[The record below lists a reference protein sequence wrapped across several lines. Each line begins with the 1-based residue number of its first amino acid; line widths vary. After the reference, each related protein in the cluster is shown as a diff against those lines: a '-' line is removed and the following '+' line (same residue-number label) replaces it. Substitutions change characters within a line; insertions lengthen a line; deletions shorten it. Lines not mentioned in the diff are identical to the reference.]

1 MILELFLVTKGLVT
15 HDAVK
20 GWLFFQGC
28 YDFIVMVLFSVGDQP
43 FGAAARVNAVL
54 AWKGNFVALVVVAV
68 AVFALV
74 VVPLSHLVN

>member
-20 GWLFFQGC
+20 GWLQGFF
-28 YDFIVMVLFSVGDQP
+28 DFIVMVLFSVGDQP

-54 AWKGNFVALVVVAV
+54 ARKGNFVALVVVAV
-68 AVFALV
+68 V
-74 VVPLSHLVN
+74 VVAVVVVVLSHLVN